1 MVFPRGPSPMIAPM
15 KLDRLYNTAD
25 FREAARRRLP
35 APMFSY
41 IDGGADDEWTL
52 KRNTAAFD
60 DYEITPSQLNDISA
74 VDTGIE
80 LFGRKLDWPVFLAP
94 TAMTRL
100 FHHEG
105 ERAAARAADATGT
118 LYSVS
123 TLATTSM
130 EDIAAATPGPKM
142 FQVYIFRDRGLTAE
156 FVERAKASG
165 YDALCLTVDTPVQ
178 GNRERDLKTGMTI
191 PPRFSL
197 KSALSFAAHPHWAL
211 TTGFGG
217 FELENVS
224 HGGGGLSG
232 KTMSLLQYIH
242 TQFDSTLTWK
252 DAEWL
257 RERWDGPFVIKGLQS
272 AADVARAAQLGADA
286 VMISNHGG
294 RQLDSAPA
302 PVDGIAA
309 AVEAADGRLD
319 VICDGG
325 IRRGKHAV
333 IALALG
339 AKACS
344 VGRAY
349 LYGLAA
355 AGEAGATRALTRLK
369 EEVARTMA
377 LMGKTDIAGLSPGDV
392 ERL

>member
-1 MVFPRGPSPMIAPM
+1 MRANWPRS
-15 KLDRLYNTAD
+15 
-25 FREAARRRLP
+25 AA
-35 APMFSY
+35 
-41 IDGGADDEWTL
+41 
-52 KRNTAAFD
+52 
-60 DYEITPSQLNDISA
+60 Q
-74 VDTGIE
+74 
-80 LFGRKLDWPVFLAP
+80 
-94 TAMTRL
+94 
-100 FHHEG
+100 
-105 ERAAARAADATGT
+105 ATGT

-130 EDIAAATPGPKM
+130 ERIAAATPGPKM
-142 FQVYIFRDRGLTAE
+142 FQVYIFKDRSLTGE
-156 FVERAKASG
+156 FVARAKASG

-178 GNRERDLKTGMTI
+178 GNRERDMKTGMTL
-191 PPRFSL
+191 PPCFSL

-224 HGGGGLSG
+224 HGGGGLAG

-242 TQFDSTLTWK
+242 TQFDNTLTWK

-257 RERWDGPFVIKGLQS
+257 REIWDGPFVIKGLQS
-272 AADVARAAQLGADA
+272 AADVARAAGIGADA

-302 PVDGIAA
+302 PVDGIRA
-309 AVEAADGRLD
+309 AVEVADGRLD

-333 IALALG
+333 MALALG
-339 AKACS
+339 TKACS

-355 AGEAGATRALTRLK
+355 DGEVGATRALMRLK

-377 LMGKTDIAGLSPGDV
+377 LMGKRNVAGLSADDV
-392 ERL
+392 QRLR